1 METLEQKYAFN
12 QAYLTA
18 IGESGVY
25 IPYLHFKK
33 GYELAKEVY
42 TNPAEIENLII
53 EALDYEIYDLNNKED
68 EELRSYIDRMQSD
81 GLIFALFEELHARA
95 NQFLIEAKI
104 QKELSGFS
112 YQSDGLSLWLEE
124 ESKEELKTELN
135 EIENKLKKVNLKA
148 FKKCENYKAF
158 KYLSNFIKEEE

>member
-1 METLEQKYAFN
+1 METIEQKYAFN

-18 IGESGVY
+18 IGECGVY
-25 IPYLHFKK
+25 IPYLHFQK

-42 TNPAEIENLII
+42 TNPAEIEYLIN

-68 EELRSYIDRMQSD
+68 EELKSYIDRMQSN
-81 GLIFALFEELHARA
+81 GFIFALFEELHARA
-95 NQFLIEAKI
+95 NKFLIEAKI

-158 KYLSNFIKEEE
+158 KYLSNFIKEE